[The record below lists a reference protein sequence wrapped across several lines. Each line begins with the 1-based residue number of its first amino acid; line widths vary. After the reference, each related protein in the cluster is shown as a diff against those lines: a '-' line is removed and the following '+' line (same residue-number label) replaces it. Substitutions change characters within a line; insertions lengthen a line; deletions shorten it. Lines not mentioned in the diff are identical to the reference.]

1 MYPNRLVK
9 RTFLLNQMKTKKP
22 IMVRLF
28 FVSTLLVLFFA
39 TEVNAQNQPPR
50 RETTRTSLDDT
61 TGESAIEERLVQLAL
76 QGPEFQTTVHQGKV
90 TELQLKAAR
99 NSWLNLLTISAN
111 YNELSFS
118 QQSQTILFP
127 RYFFGLN
134 IPLGLIFSRTEVKS
148 AKESVAISK
157 LTQEDK
163 RRTIRSNVLGKYKQ
177 YKTISKIISLENES
191 LLDVE
196 AAVMRSEE
204 SFRKGN
210 ITIEAY
216 NTSQRT
222 RNDALTRIVN
232 LRLQQDILELD
243 LERMIGVP
251 LESVVR
257 R

>member
-1 MYPNRLVK
+1 
-9 RTFLLNQMKTKKP
+9 
-22 IMVRLF
+22 
-28 FVSTLLVLFFA
+28 
-39 TEVNAQNQPPR
+39 
-50 RETTRTSLDDT
+50 
-61 TGESAIEERLVQLAL
+61 
-76 QGPEFQTTVHQGKV
+76 
-90 TELQLKAAR
+90 
-99 NSWLNLLTISAN
+99 
-111 YNELSFS
+111 
-118 QQSQTILFP
+118 
-127 RYFFGLN
+127 
-134 IPLGLIFSRTEVKS
+134 
-148 AKESVAISK
+148 
-157 LTQEDK
+157 
-163 RRTIRSNVLGKYKQ
+163 LGKYKQ